1 MLFDFV
7 SKIVYYFICVLRRY
21 TMLYKLER
29 VTKTYKNFSSE
40 NHALK
45 DINLEINEGEIVVI
59 LGPSGSGKST
69 MLNILSGIDNP
80 THGKVYFNDIRIDK
94 YKDKELTSYRKD
106 NLGFI
111 FQSYNLVSNLTVK
124 ENIELGKELS
134 ENPLKIK
141 DILKEVGLYDH
152 RRKYPYQMSGGQ
164 MQRVAIARAIVKNP
178 KVLFCDEPTGALDEA
193 TGKNVLSLLQKIN
206 KKYNTTMII
215 VTHNPSI
222 ADMANTVIK
231 MNSGEIKE
239 IIKNKEVK
247 DASELRWA

>member
-1 MLFDFV
+1 
-7 SKIVYYFICVLRRY
+7 
-21 TMLYKLER
+21 MLYKLEK

-45 DINLEINEGEIVVI
+45 DINLEIEEGEIVVI

-80 THGKVYFNDIRIDK
+80 THGKVYFNDKRIDK
-94 YKDKELTSYRKD
+94 YNDKELTKYRKD

-239 IIKNKEVK
+239 IIKNKEIK

>member
-1 MLFDFV
+1 
-7 SKIVYYFICVLRRY
+7 
-21 TMLYKLER
+21 MLYKLEK

-80 THGKVYFNDIRIDK
+80 THGKVYFNDNRIDK
-94 YKDKELTSYRKD
+94 YGDKELTKYRKD

-134 ENPLKIK
+134 KNPLKIK

-178 KVLFCDEPTGALDEA
+178 KVLFCDEPTGALDEE
-193 TGKNVLSLLQKIN
+193 TGKNVLSLLQSIN
-206 KKYNTTMII
+206 EKYNTTMII

-239 IIKNKEVK
+239 IIKNKKVK
-247 DASELRWA
+247 DAKELRWA